1 MNKKY
6 FIIKNKL
13 VPYIFGGSSNIRQKL
28 DISLPFPETSLDS
41 NRDTNL
47 ITSTDYFYGLL
58 ALGEGPI
65 YRINPNGPTDIEFN
79 DASINDLIDYQ
90 TNLTNNTK
98 LYTLSSLGNIKAPMS
113 SEFNTYFG
121 RTVSPQ
127 GLSSPVQ
134 LKLGNIP
141 GVPAI
146 DVVQNTTNF
155 KWDAL
160 EFNFTINSLFNTDEE
175 TGELRPGSIGIKI
188 QIQDHLGIGDFFIL
202 NSNGDKFV
210 TATQSGIVQTP
221 VKFSVKVEIPQ
232 DKRSDLGYRFTISK
246 ITNDSNSSR
255 VVENITFTGWDEVTY
270 DTLWYP
276 RTALLGVVLKSYAE
290 YASVVPTITS
300 LVKGLVVKVPSN
312 YNQPV
317 RLLRGAPKERT
328 STSTTTNVTHPLYPS
343 AGSYSYTVPAGVT
356 RLVIDAVGGGGGA
369 GLNTCDGSSSCY
381 YGSGGGAAS
390 VYTRTIKTVTQGDI
404 LTVTVGAGA
413 SMGNSGGTTTVSSSA
428 GWTISVPGGNPG
440 ASYVSDSDAGGAINS
455 AATGIDQIISDSLNA
470 GVAGATGG
478 KGIYRFGTGGLG
490 MNGIGCG
497 MNGMLSTGASG
508 KTGKDGFVGLFNPG
522 QEPSVIEPKSCL
534 TGVSSN
540 PTTVTIVDSI
550 LETEVEIDWRHVEV
564 PSTGELG
571 LPTRGYLLHST
582 KDVIQNEIAPPIYI
596 GTWDGTFVKE
606 WTQNPAWIIYDL
618 LTNKE
623 YGLGIPEEYID
634 KFKFY
639 KVAQYC
645 DAVDP
650 LTGRFIGVPGYAD
663 GSFRYKP
670 LGYHR
675 TPLEGKTDAQIKEI
689 LYREAQIGLYPGT
702 AIRERRFVCNIS
714 INAQKQVIEVINQIT
729 ALFRGILIYT
739 GGKISLNVDLP
750 DELPVA
756 IFNETNILKD
766 SFQISGI
773 KESELMTGVEVAYLD
788 PTNHYKKEI
797 IKIDDP
803 KALEELSYIENVKQI
818 DLIGCDRRSQAY
830 RFAQYLLASNK
841 YIRRRVSF
849 KTTIEAINLS
859 VGDVIGV
866 AQKTAGISW
875 GFGGRVTSNTVTS
888 GVGVANVLLEHFTVP
903 AISNSVFTSNT
914 YPIALRIINR
924 QSDRVDL
931 YLANGYSLYA
941 TGNAYPTSSSV
952 DLVELS
958 VNKKLNPVSKIFES
972 ITRFDANTAPVKGD
986 VWSLGEVNPNSY
998 GNSLSDK
1005 LFKVTSIERDSE
1017 ETISIIASEYISNV
1031 YSDSDSLINYRP
1043 VIYPSPLSHAYELP
1057 PPTIFAAGNPIRQ
1070 NDGLIKYDI
1079 NIDLSTLDY
1088 PYRYTTYLYVSSPED
1103 TQIVEDI
1110 LFNGV

>member
-6 FIIKNKL
+6 FLIKNKL
-13 VPYIFGGSSNIRQKL
+13 VPYIYGGTSNIRQKL
-28 DISLPFPETSLDS
+28 DISLPFPNSSLEN

-65 YRINPNGPTDIEFN
+65 YKINPNGPTDIEFN
-79 DASINDLIDYQ
+79 DAPINDLIDYP

-98 LYTLSSLGNIKAPMS
+98 LYTLSSLGNVKAPMS
-113 SEFNTYFG
+113 LEFNTYFG

-141 GVPAI
+141 GIPSVV
-146 DVVQNTTNF
+146 VVQNTTNF

-160 EFNFTINSLFNTDEE
+160 EFNFTINSLFNTDEKSGAI
-175 TGELRPGSIGIKI
+175 TPGSVGIKI

-202 NSNGDKFV
+202 NSNGDRFV
-210 TATQSGIVQTP
+210 TVTQSGIVQTA

-246 ITNDSNSSR
+246 ITSDSNSTK
-255 VVENITFTGWDEVTY
+255 VIENITFTGWDEVTY

-276 RTALLGVVLKSYAE
+276 RTALLGVVIKSYAE

-300 LVKGLVVKVPSN
+300 MVKGLVVKVPSN

-317 RLLRGAPKERT
+317 RLLRGNSKQRT
-328 STSTTTNVTHPLYPS
+328 SSSTPTNVTHPIYPS
-343 AGSYSYTVPAGVT
+343 AGSYSYTVPVGVT

-369 GLNTCDGSSSCY
+369 GLNICDGSSACF
-381 YGSGGGAAS
+381 YGSGGGAAG
-390 VYTRTIKTVTQGDI
+390 VYTRTSKLVTQGDI
-404 LTVTVGAGA
+404 LTITVGAGA
-413 SMGNSGGTTTVSSSA
+413 SMGNTGGTTTISSSA

-440 ASYVSDSDAGGAINS
+440 ASYVSESDAGGSINS
-455 AATGIDQIISDSLNA
+455 SATGHDQLITNPLNA

-478 KGIYRFGTGGLG
+478 KGIYRFGTGGVG
-490 MNGIGCG
+490 FNGIACG
-497 MNGMLSTGASG
+497 MQGMLSVGATGRTA
-508 KTGKDGFVGLFNPG
+508 KDGFVGLFNPG
-522 QEPSVIEPKSCL
+522 QEPSVIEPRPCL
-534 TGVSSN
+534 TEVASN
-540 PTTVTIVDSI
+540 PSTVTIVDSI
-550 LETEVEIDWRHVEV
+550 LETETEIDWRHVEV
-564 PSTGELG
+564 PSNGELG
-571 LPTRGYLLHST
+571 LPVRGYLLQDT
-582 KDVIQNEIAPPIYI
+582 KDVIQNAVAPQIYI
-596 GTWDGTFVKE
+596 GTWDGTFVKQ

-623 YGLGIPEEYID
+623 YGLGISEEYID

-650 LTGRFIGVPGYAD
+650 LTGVFIGVPGYAD

-675 TPLEGKTDAQIKEI
+675 TPLAGKTDAQIREI
-689 LYREAQIGLYPGT
+689 LNREAQIGLYPGT
-702 AIRERRFVCNIS
+702 PIRERRFVCNIS

-773 KESELMTGVEVAYLD
+773 KESELMTGIEVAYLD

-818 DLIGCDRRSQAY
+818 DLVGCDRRSQAY
-830 RFAQYLLASNK
+830 RFGQYMLASNK
-841 YIRRRVSF
+841 YIRRRASF

-866 AQKTAGISW
+866 AQKTTGISW
-875 GFGGRVTSNTVTS
+875 GFGGRVVSNS
-888 GVGVANVLLEHFTVP
+888 AIVGASIANVLLEHFTVP
-903 AISNSVFTSNT
+903 AISNNVFTSNT

-931 YLANGYSLYA
+931 YLANGYSLYS
-941 TGNAYPTSSSV
+941 TGNAYPTGSSV

-958 VNKKLNPVSKIFES
+958 VNKKLNPISKTFES
-972 ITRFDANTAPVKGD
+972 ITRFDSNVAPLKGD
-986 VWSLGEVNPNSY
+986 IWSLGEVNPDSY
-998 GNSLSDK
+998 GTSLSDK
-1005 LFKVTSIERDSE
+1005 LFKITGIERDTE
-1017 ETISIIASEYISNV
+1017 ETISIVASEYISNV
-1031 YSDSDSLINYRP
+1031 YTDSDSLINYRP

-1057 PPTIFAAGNPIRQ
+1057 PPTIFATGSPIRQ

-1079 NIDLSTLDY
+1079 SIDLSTLDY
-1088 PYRYTTYLYVSSPED
+1088 PYRYTTYLYISSPED
-1103 TQIVEDI
+1103 TQIVEDT